1 MNELRGQLHKL
12 IDQLPDHT
20 LDHART
26 ALIYCGNPEQHRMT
40 IENAKRRAT
49 ENAKRNLR
57 EHAETSGRSFISGIG
72 SGGGHTFADGTHH
85 STMMA
90 FEDGREATY
99 HLYMFRGTIF
109 EIIETIEI
117 SQDGQRLIR
126 RERIKGTDG
135 IERILT
141 AELPVSAPFQTG

>member
-12 IDQLPDHT
+12 VDELPDHT

-26 ALIYCGNPEQHRMT
+26 ALDYCVNPEQHRMT
-40 IENAKRRAT
+40 IENAKQRAT

-57 EHAETSGRSFISGIG
+57 EHAERTGHGFISGIG

-85 STMMA
+85 STMTA

-126 RERIKGTDG
+126 RERIKGIDG
-135 IERILT
+135 IEQILT
-141 AELPVSAPFQTG
+141 AELPVSAPFQAS